1 MSLAPGWGPLRQRRT
16 VGGMRSTHLMGTWP
30 GSLLSPML
38 SLWLAESQ
46 EGEGPLIWEDRTN
59 FRLRSQKRYLCSG
72 SLSGLSED
80 GFFFFMMEHV
90 SATHGFLCHCP
101 RCSKLMNP
109 SRRYVAQEKEWRTT
123 CRVHACS
130 SPVLRFLPAAD
141 LPPPGATSLS
151 SRHRVYPYLFSKT
164 SGRRFRAKVS
174 SLRDEEASLSKGLH
188 FA

>member
-1 MSLAPGWGPLRQRRT
+1 
-16 VGGMRSTHLMGTWP
+16 MGARP
-30 GSLLSPML
+30 GSLLGPLL

-46 EGEGPLIWEDRTN
+46 EGQGPLIWEDRTN

-72 SLSGLSED
+72 SLPGLSED
-80 GFFFFMMEHV
+80 GFFFFFFMMKHV

-101 RCSKLMNP
+101 RYSKLMSP

-123 CRVHACS
+123 RRVHACS
-130 SPVLRFLPAAD
+130 SPPVPRFLPAAD